1 MRQGAGSG
9 TCSHRHEGQVGLSTT
24 AARRAPGRGADGPS
38 CLPQGQFLC
47 LAIRDGKLVLYY
59 DFSTGLEMAKPS
71 SNSSSLTI
79 SSTTNKAVRG
89 NGRLPGSLGGLLIQR
104 VLRAPGPLFLV
115 EESCKKFF
123 E

>member
-1 MRQGAGSG
+1 MTAYWTPGHGAE
-9 TCSHRHEGQVGLSTT
+9 CL
-24 AARRAPGRGADGPS
+24 S

-89 NGRLPGSLGGLLIQR
+89 NSRLPGSLGGLLIQR
-104 VLRAPGPLFLV
+104 VGGTPRPLFLGR
-115 EESCKKFF
+115 ESCKFF
-123 E
+123 D